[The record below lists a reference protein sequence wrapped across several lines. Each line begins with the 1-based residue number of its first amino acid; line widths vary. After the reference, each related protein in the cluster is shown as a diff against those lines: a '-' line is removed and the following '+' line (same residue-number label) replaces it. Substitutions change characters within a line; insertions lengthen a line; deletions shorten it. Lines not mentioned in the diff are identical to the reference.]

1 METTRTERVCVTCP
15 GLGRDGED
23 GRPQPNYYDWKHACE
38 ECRPQLHGILN
49 RIPRSFQELDAT
61 PKAVHREHVSG
72 SVSIPLGVSIAV
84 LDQITTGPATTMRV
98 LPTGPD
104 QEGVLPA
111 GRILWHIAKTWLLE
125 RQSSYPWE
133 KLPDPTVHDLAD
145 WLDKRLDWACN
156 TLEASIGDHAGWL
169 SALAHRLDR
178 LNDPGTDKPEAIN
191 VKIPCPEC
199 DRHGLAWFKGDVLCT
214 ACGVR
219 MEDHQYHRWVGL
231 NAALEKPTKTA
242 LKGEA

>member
-15 GLGRDGED
+15 GLGRAGQD
-23 GRPQPNYYDWKHACE
+23 GRPAPNFYDYRYSCE

-49 RIPRSFQELDAT
+49 RIPHSFAALDAT

-72 SVSIPLGVSIAV
+72 SVSIPLGVSVAV
-84 LDQITTGPATTMRV
+84 LDQILPATTLRA
-98 LPTGPD
+98 LPTGAD

-111 GRILWHIAKTWLLE
+111 ARILWHIA
-125 RQSSYPWE
+125 
-133 KLPDPTVHDLAD
+133 AD
-145 WLDKRLDWACN
+145 WLPAWQESHPREQLPAPTVTNLSAWLERRIDWACN
-156 TLEASIGDHAGWL
+156 TLEATIGDHAGYL

-178 LNDPGTDKPEAIN
+178 LNDPGSNKPEPIN

-199 DRHGLAWFKGDVLCT
+199 DRYGLAWFEGDVLCT

-231 NAALEKPTKTA
+231 NAALTKH
-242 LKGEA
+242 